1 MMLISWLQKP
11 YPFLEQSKDKWTLA
25 VCSGVFVALFLIVF
39 QPFDAIKITQYKLV
53 FLAGFGL
60 CVCIGIIVNYFILP
74 RLFTRLFNAEQW
86 QIQNE
91 IVYILWTLMLITCLN
106 YLYNTYI
113 GANIAKYKSLWEFF
127 GITVA
132 IGIFPV
138 VILTFFIERKLN
150 ERNSSD
156 AKRLSKSLTDKNI
169 EESTSKRIRIISD
182 SLKAQP
188 LDLDLNDFLFATSD
202 NNYTTIFYSENNELK
217 RQLLRLSLKNLED
230 QLSDY
235 ASFIRCHRSYIV
247 NKDKI
252 TSVTGNARSLVLQ
265 VKDYNGTIPV
275 SRSFPKNQLV

>member
-53 FLAGFGL
+53 YLAGFGL
-60 CVCIGIIVNYFILP
+60 CVCIGLIINYLILP
-74 RLFTRLFNAEQW
+74 RLFTKLFNAEQW

-91 IVYILWTLMLITCLN
+91 IVYILWTLILITCLN

-113 GANIAKYKSLWEFF
+113 GADIAKYKSLWEFF

-156 AKRLSKSLTDKNI
+156 AKRLSESLKDKNI
-169 EESTSKRIRIISD
+169 DGSVSKRIQIISD
-182 SLKAQP
+182 NLKTQP
-188 LDLDLNDFLFATSD
+188 LDLGLNDFLFATSD
-202 NNYTTIFYSENNELK
+202 NNYTTIFYFENNELK

-230 QLSDY
+230 QLSGYD
-235 ASFIRCHRSYIV
+235 SFIRCHRSYIV

-252 TSVTGNARSLVLQ
+252 ISVIGNARSLVLQ
-265 VKDYNGTIPV
+265 IKDHEGTIPV
-275 SRSFPKNQLV
+275 SRSFPKNQLI